1 MLHFIELT
9 KRYID
14 STHFTEVLCDVIS
27 RGYEDISAAQ
37 SSSFLSVASVSFDS
51 FARRISVKNRRMSV
65 EPEDDDDESIS
76 ETPDNR
82 KGLIVKYKILRNE
95 SKSRMR
101 KLSSSNNTP
110 RKSVGIGVFT
120 PSSPF
125 TKPPSREKELKMER
139 DAERDKERRKARE
152 NEREREI
159 DRDKDR
165 EKEQER
171 DRIKDKERARARY
184 RERERARQRVENR
197 EFESG
202 TDNEDEGEKT
212 SSNKVGSADWIEKK
226 EREEERRRDKE
237 RERGI
242 TGLPGDIDS
251 PARQSR
257 KKYRT
262 RSLPRNSF
270 DGTASRSNEFGL
282 LDGEYAKRSSRRNS
296 CDSGSL
302 RSRDH
307 SLAGKLHWEASY
319 SASRQSKK
327 SQVRCC
333 TVS

>member
-1 MLHFIELT
+1 MT
-9 KRYID
+9 YI
-14 STHFTEVLCDVIS
+14 TEVLCDVIS
-27 RGYEDISAAQ
+27 RGYEDISVAQ
-37 SSSFLSVASVSFDS
+37 SSSFLSVASVSFDT

-65 EPEDDDDESIS
+65 EPEDDDDESVS

-82 KGLIVKYKILRNE
+82 KGLIVKYKILRNDT
-95 SKSRMR
+95 KSRMR
-101 KLSSSNNTP
+101 KLSASNNTP

-125 TKPPSREKELKMER
+125 TKPPSREQELKMER
-139 DAERDKERRKARE
+139 DEREKERRRARE
-152 NEREREI
+152 NERERER

-165 EKEQER
+165 EREVER
-171 DRIKDKERARARY
+171 ERIKDKDRARARY
-184 RERERARQRVENR
+184 RERERAREREQNR

-202 TDNEDEGEKT
+202 TDNDDDGDKT
-212 SSNKVGSADWIEKK
+212 SSNKVGSADWIERK

-237 RERGI
+237 GERGRE
-242 TGLPGDIDS
+242 LSRDIQDS

-270 DGTASRSNEFGL
+270 DGAASRSNDFGL
-282 LDGEYAKRSSRRNS
+282 MDGEYAKRLSRRNS

-302 RSRDH
+302 RSREL
-307 SLAGKLHWEASY
+307 SIAGKLHWEASY
-319 SASRQSKK
+319 SASRLSKK

-333 TVS
+333 VLS